1 MTTLPVEKLVSKD
14 TSMVHEIRVSVTL
27 IGIYDV
33 QISLELYAV
42 FFILNVVNTSANFL
56 IKAAMSVLT

>member
-1 MTTLPVEKLVSKD
+1 MPVEKLVSKD

>member
-1 MTTLPVEKLVSKD
+1 
-14 TSMVHEIRVSVTL
+14 MVHEIRVSVTL